1 MQKAWKMFLRHN
13 HHMQSSCRL
22 LMRMYHNPALLPQC
36 HSNSTS
42 PCLNSII
49 RMNSSTPSLLCQTEG
64 EQEAVSSPPPP
75 PPSLPAEGEK
85 TKEGQGGAQRQFYIE
100 REDKLLAATMTPEL
114 EQAVL
119 AGIPNGEFALRNLVA
134 ELQHLQS
141 KKPYPFPLPE
151 YLTVGRWYPLFLF
164 INTYVYR
171 VNLVPVLPCYVDD
184 SDWHLIKSGY
194 ETGC

>member
-1 MQKAWKMFLRHN
+1 MFLRHN
-13 HHMQSSCRL
+13 HHMQSGCRL
-22 LMRMYHNPALLPQC
+22 LMRMYHNPALLPQL
-36 HSNSTS
+36 SGNSTS

-49 RMNSSTPSLLCQTEG
+49 RMNSSTSSLLCQAEG
-64 EQEAVSSPPPP
+64 EQEALSSPPSP
-75 PPSLPAEGEK
+75 PAEGKK

-119 AGIPNGEFALRNLVA
+119 AGIPNGEFALRNLLA

-151 YLTVGRWYPLFLF
+151 YLTVGRWYLIFLF
-164 INTYVYR
+164 IHV
-171 VNLVPVLPCYVDD
+171 
-184 SDWHLIKSGY
+184 
-194 ETGC
+194 

>member
-13 HHMQSSCRL
+13 HHMQSGCRL
-22 LMRMYHNPALLPQC
+22 LLRMYHNPALLPQR

-49 RMNSSTPSLLCQTEG
+49 RMNSSTPSLLCQTE
-64 EQEAVSSPPPP
+64 EAVSSPPSP
-75 PPSLPAEGEK
+75 PAEGEK

-119 AGIPNGEFALRNLVA
+119 AGIPNGEFALKNLLT

-151 YLTVGRWYPLFLF
+151 YLTVGRWFPVLLF
-164 INTYVYR
+164 INTSVADPGSGAF
-171 VNLVPVLPCYVDD
+171 LTPG
-184 SDWHLIKSGY
+184 SGMGKKSRSGIRD
-194 ETGC
+194 EHTGSYF

>member
-1 MQKAWKMFLRHN
+1 MFLRHN
-13 HHMQSSCRL
+13 HHMQSGCRL
-22 LMRMYHNPALLPQC
+22 LMRMYHNPALLPQR
-36 HSNSTS
+36 HSNSTP

-49 RMNSSTPSLLCQTEG
+49 RMNSSTPSLLCQT
-64 EQEAVSSPPPP
+64 QEAVS
-75 PPSLPAEGEK
+75 PPSPPAEGEK

-119 AGIPNGEFALRNLVA
+119 AGIPNGEFALKNLLA

-151 YLTVGRWYPLFLF
+151 YLTVGR
-164 INTYVYR
+164 
-171 VNLVPVLPCYVDD
+171 
-184 SDWHLIKSGY
+184 
-194 ETGC
+194 